1 MEGQKEVN
9 RLFILFL
16 IVVVT
21 VTLPGIFSNN
31 EVVDK
36 ILYIYNE
43 DPKIKTTAKTKEK
56 DMVEDLDSTGPN
68 SNKESEEENDYDHS
82 KKAEELLDKIKHG

>member
-1 MEGQKEVN
+1 MGDQKEVN

-16 IVVVT
+16 IVLVT

-43 DPKIKTTAKTKEK
+43 DPKIKTTTKTKEK
-56 DMVEDLDSTGPN
+56 DPVVDLDSTGSN